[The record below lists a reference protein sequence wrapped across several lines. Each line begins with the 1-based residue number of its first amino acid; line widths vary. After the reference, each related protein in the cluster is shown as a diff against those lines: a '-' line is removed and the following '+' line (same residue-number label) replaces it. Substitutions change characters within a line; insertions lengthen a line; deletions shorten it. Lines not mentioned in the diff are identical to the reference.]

1 MRTSRLFAVFVAA
14 AFTARSHA
22 AGREAPKPE
31 DFLDRLVGSW
41 DLTGTM
47 GSTALHQS
55 VDARWVIQGR
65 FLQMH
70 FVEESPAPGKPP
82 YEAIYML
89 GYDGQAGKY
98 VLHLFDTFG
107 ATYSRT
113 VGVGTRQGD
122 SVDFLF
128 EYPSGR
134 FSNTF
139 TWDRATGQWKMLLQQ
154 KEGDGE
160 WKVFATKALSR
171 RKRA

>member
-1 MRTSRLFAVFVAA
+1 MKPGRLVIGAISLVLA
-14 AFTARSHA
+14 ARSY
-22 AGREAPKPE
+22 GTSSQAPKAD

-47 GSTALHQS
+47 GSTALHQR
-55 VDARWVIQGR
+55 VEGQWVLQGR
-65 FLQMH
+65 FLQMR
-70 FVEESPAPGKPP
+70 FVEEGPASGKGP

-89 GYDGQAGKY
+89 GYDSQDGKY

-113 VGVGTRQGD
+113 VGIGTRRGD
-122 SVDFLF
+122 SVEFLF

-139 TWDRATGQWKMLLQQ
+139 TWDKPAGQWTMLLRQ

-160 WKVFATKALSR
+160 WKVFATKTLSH